1 MTAPINKLEIMIMFM
16 SVLTVR
22 EKNNWFQRSVFTR
35 TRKSKWCE
43 KTPRAVQN
51 KVPLLP
57 LWINSHFVSY
67 FSFVF
72 KLNSNL
78 KESIYI

>member
-1 MTAPINKLEIMIMFM
+1 MTATINKLKIMIMFM

-22 EKNNWFQRSVFTR
+22 EKNNWFQRGVFTR
-35 TRKSKWCE
+35 ASGVKKC
-43 KTPRAVQN
+43 PRAVQN

-57 LWINSHFVSY
+57 LWINSHIVSY